1 MFVLPTESRKLF
13 KDPFGTLHQDIGT
26 VLPELAG
33 HTVYSVGDVVT
44 HSLQQNGI
52 TPAIAVV
59 DGQTMRTPCTKMPHL
74 SGTCI
79 RVKNPPGTI
88 TDELVDALTYA
99 VDHTPVTIIVDGE
112 EDLAVIPLVIAA
124 PLASVVLYG
133 QPNEGVVLRV
143 IDDRAKAAACNLL
156 GQFARTDA
164 RPT

>member
-1 MFVLPTESRKLF
+1 MLVLPTESRKLF
-13 KDPFGTLHQDIGT
+13 KDPFGTLHQDMGT

-33 HTVYSVGDVVT
+33 HTIYSVGDVVT

-52 TPAIAVV
+52 TPAVAVI
-59 DGQTMRTPCTKMPHL
+59 DGQTMRTPCTKMPNL

-88 TDELVDALTYA
+88 TDELVEALTYA
-99 VDHTPVTIIVDGE
+99 VGHTPVTIIVDGE

-143 IDDRAKAAACNLL
+143 IDDRAKAAAHILL

-164 RPT
+164 